1 MSDSQLF
8 MLIVFGSTAIVWTI
22 MYRCEVREYKAF
34 QRGYERGRTVG
45 RAERAKSQ

>member
-8 MLIVFGSTAIVWTI
+8 MLMIFVPTAIVWAA

-45 RAERAKSQ
+45 RAERSRA